1 MSLSGGFSE
10 ATLSNEDVYMFNT
23 ILFRLLAFIL
33 FKYKAVPVPLTR
45 SMSIHLAIKRLIAVH
60 LPIQAMII
68 LRAVVG

>member
-10 ATLSNEDVYMFNT
+10 ATLSNEDVYLFN
-23 ILFRLLAFIL
+23 ILAFIL